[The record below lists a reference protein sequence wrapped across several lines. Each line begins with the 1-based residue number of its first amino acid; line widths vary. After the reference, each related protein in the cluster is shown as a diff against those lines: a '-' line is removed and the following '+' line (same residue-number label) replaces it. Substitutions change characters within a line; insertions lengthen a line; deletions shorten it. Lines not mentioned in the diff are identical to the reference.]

1 MNWKDVLK
9 FDRAAMKR
17 RAKREEDAI
26 DATHFSGAKK
36 DNMSRIA
43 EAKRIEEEQEH
54 LDGRREKRKKM
65 GLRGNMSLPRKRR
78 KHRGG
83 KGRLGNT
90 KLLPIP
96 KGKDD

>member
-1 MNWKDVLK
+1 
-9 FDRAAMKR
+9 
-17 RAKREEDAI
+17 
-26 DATHFSGAKK
+26 
-36 DNMSRIA
+36 
-43 EAKRIEEEQEH
+43 
-54 LDGRREKRKKM
+54 M